1 VRSLLL
7 FTAARIYAARGVD
20 SSAIG
25 LWRRIVEQD
34 KDSPEAPQ
42 AELEW
47 ARLLRRKGDNGAA
60 AARLEHLILTFP
72 QSSLVPQARR
82 ELDLVRSAVPSV
94 GGPGRQR

>member
-1 VRSLLL
+1 LL

-20 SSAIG
+20 SSAVEI
-25 LWRRIVEQD
+25 WRRIVEQE

-47 ARLLRRKGDNGAA
+47 ARLLRRKGDNVAA

-72 QSSLVPQARR
+72 ESSLVPQARR
-82 ELDLVRSAVPSV
+82 ELDVVRSAVPS
-94 GGPGRQR
+94 GPGR